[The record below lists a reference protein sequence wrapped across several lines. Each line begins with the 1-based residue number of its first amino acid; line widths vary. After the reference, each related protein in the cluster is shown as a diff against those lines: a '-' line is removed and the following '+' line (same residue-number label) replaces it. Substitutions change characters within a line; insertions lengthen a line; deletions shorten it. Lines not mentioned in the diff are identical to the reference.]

1 MSDLFNEKEITL
13 DKLRETFHNNDFST
27 MPVKDPSEY
36 SEKELKLYN
45 RVLQLVNGEWKTIS
59 KSLGLT
65 HPQDCYSKDFPPE
78 LIKDRMQR
86 IIADQVVKISND
98 EKVLSNILENIIF
111 PELMVEFDG
120 DDLLFCEEI
129 ADEALHNTVN
139 ALIQTLDIESLLQ
152 TVKAMSCD
160 EDFNPNKA
168 LNYPKMDHDKKWNHS
183 RAKIKI
189 ESLDEMAE
197 LSPTGEPPQIPNKAN
212 VETAAD
218 VHILIENLL
227 DSVTEQERE
236 IIGLLSEGYTQSE
249 IAQKLGV
256 SQSTI
261 SRKMSKFRKIL
272 SADA

>member
-13 DKLRETFHNNDFST
+13 DKLRENFHENDFST
-27 MPVKDPSEY
+27 LPVKDPSEY

-45 RVLQLVNGEWKTIS
+45 RVLQLVNGEWRTIS

-78 LIKDRMQR
+78 LIRERVQR
-86 IIADQVVKISND
+86 IIADNIVKICSN
-98 EKVLSNILENIIF
+98 KRTFWNMLWHFIVPMFLKGKN
-111 PELMVEFDG
+111 
-120 DDLLFCEEI
+120 
-129 ADEALHNTVN
+129 ADEALHNTTN
-139 ALIQTLDIESLLQ
+139 ALMQTLDIEGLS
-152 TVKAMSCD
+152 KSAKEFSCD

-183 RAKIKI
+183 RAKIKV
-189 ESLDEMAE
+189 ESLDQMAE
-197 LSPTGEPPQIPNKAN
+197 LSPTGEPPQVSDKTNI
-212 VETAAD
+212 ETTAD

-249 IAQKLGV
+249 IAKKLGV

-261 SRKMSKFRKIL
+261 SRKMSKFRKIF